1 MGRVVSE
8 LIRKTELSN
17 KVEEKVWL
25 YELMMISIYLVGM
38 TVSSSALWRGK
49 ISGFIQVEVI
59 KRQAGKELRVLPRMS

>member
-1 MGRVVSE
+1 MSE

-17 KVEEKVWL
+17 RVEEKVWL

-49 ISGFIQVEVI
+49 ISGFVQVEVI